1 MPHYRYKVLNGA
13 GVEQQGSSAAPDRK
27 SAAGGLKRR
36 GLFVVSLTEIAAD
49 IPHPSNIE
57 KQTAAPDAPLDVETR
72 WSEFFSLPVRDRDRI
87 LFLQQGALMLRA
99 GLTLAQCLSE
109 AARTTPRAR
118 FAAALGRM
126 QRGLQT
132 GASLSQAMAKEERLF
147 PDIVVQMIASAEASG
162 EMDTVFDQMADHLER
177 GSALK
182 VALLTSLTYPLIVVL
197 VSVGVAGFLVVKV
210 VPTFVKF
217 FAARQT
223 TLPPATQ
230 ALMDLSSWLTQHG
243 TGLSVALLLAV
254 LAGRVGYRLAPTRR
268 ILDRGIL
275 TLPVVGNLVKMGAMA
290 HITRTLSMLLGSGVT
305 LVESLRIVRGLVGNR
320 ALSGCLEQAS
330 TSILAGGSLADG
342 LRQKVLPAMVPQVIA
357 VGERTGTLAHVL
369 SELGRFYE
377 QQIQAATRR
386 LSALVEPVLILIIGG
401 MVGFVYYA
409 FFQAVFQ
416 IATAGRR

>member
-1 MPHYRYKVLNGA
+1 VPHYHYEALNEEGI
-13 GVEQQGSSAAPDRK
+13 EQRGRATAPDRK
-27 SAAGGLKRR
+27 AAAGGLKRR
-36 GLFVVSLTEIAAD
+36 GLFVVNLTEVAEEV
-49 IPHPSNIE
+49 PHASTVE
-57 KQTAAPDAPLDVETR
+57 RQTTAPDAPIEVAPR
-72 WSEFFSLPVRDRDRI
+72 GSEFFSLPVRDRDRI

-99 GLTLAQCLSE
+99 GLTLSQCLSE

-118 FAAALGRM
+118 FAAALNRM

-132 GASLSQAMAKEERLF
+132 GASLSQAMAREKGLF

-162 EMDTVFDQMADHLER
+162 EMDTVFDRMAEHLEKW
-177 GSALK
+177 SALK
-182 VALLTSLTYPLIVVL
+182 MALVTSLTYPLIVVL

-230 ALMDLSSWLTQHG
+230 ALMDLSNWLTSHAI
-243 TGLSVALLLAV
+243 GLSVGLLLGV
-254 LAGRVGYRLAPTRR
+254 LAGSVGYRLPPTRCM
-268 ILDRGIL
+268 IDRGIL
-275 TLPVVGNLVKMGAMA
+275 ALPIVGKLVKMGAMA
-290 HITRTLSMLLGSGVT
+290 HIGRTLSMLLGSGVT
-305 LVESLRIVRGLVGNR
+305 LLESLRIVRSLIGNR

-330 TSILAGGSLADG
+330 ASILAGGSLADG
-342 LRQKVLPAMVPQVIA
+342 LWQGVLPAMVPQVIS

-369 SELGRFYE
+369 EELGRFYE
-377 QQIQAATRR
+377 TQIEAATRR